1 MRELTAYANGGTNL
15 KEIGLRK
22 ENLPGV
28 DAELTD
34 LPLRELHLLP
44 TSPFQQPPY
53 YIIQYPLI
61 HHPLHC
67 HHHHLLHQ
75 ITPKR
80 G

>member
-1 MRELTAYANGGTNL
+1 MSSSPSSDKTRERMRELTTYANGGTNL

-44 TSPFQQPPY
+44 TSAFQ
-53 YIIQYPLI
+53 
-61 HHPLHC
+61 
-67 HHHHLLHQ
+67 
-75 ITPKR
+75 
-80 G
+80 